1 MRTRV
6 RAGLDLDVRGACV
19 RSKKPSQL
27 TPCEF
32 EAVWWIL
39 GRSNYFNESEVYSF
53 YDGSWVSGPN
63 LMDNV
68 TYGSSG
74 FCTTQLNKTHT
85 MLIRSEYPNVV
96 LYNWMMEEWTQE
108 WTQMQSQ
115 RQFFSCIS
123 FGSGEIMVAGA
134 TDRDYAQNLT
144 SIEIYDPEIDIWYYS
159 KDLPSNPSN
168 SSGRLSVWNDNP
180 IFIDRENIWK
190 FEDGKWTLLESKP
203 TNELSSYNL
212 GFTIVVPDDF
222 IPDC

>member
-1 MRTRV
+1 
-6 RAGLDLDVRGACV
+6 
-19 RSKKPSQL
+19 
-27 TPCEF
+27 
-32 EAVWWIL
+32 
-39 GRSNYFNESEVYSF
+39 
-53 YDGSWVSGPN
+53 
-63 LMDNV
+63 
-68 TYGSSG
+68 
-74 FCTTQLNKTHT
+74 

-168 SSGRLSVWNDNP
+168 KFRKAKRL
-180 IFIDRENIWK
+180 E
-190 FEDGKWTLLESKP
+190 
-203 TNELSSYNL
+203 
-212 GFTIVVPDDF
+212 
-222 IPDC
+222 